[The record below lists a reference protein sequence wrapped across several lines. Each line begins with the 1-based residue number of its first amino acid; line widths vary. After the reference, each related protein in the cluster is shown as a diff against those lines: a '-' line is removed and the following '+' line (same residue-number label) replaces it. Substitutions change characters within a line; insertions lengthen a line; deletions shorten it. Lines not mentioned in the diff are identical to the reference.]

1 MRKLFLLTLA
11 VIYCITLNAQEVGDI
26 VEYRTGDGSVIRGRW
41 LGDARNL
48 NASFRPNVN
57 PEDLGHIK
65 GVIKDANGKPIKDA
79 QIVISGQFFNRSAKS
94 KKDGSYA
101 IGAMEGMYT
110 FEVVSPGYKKFSVF
124 LALKPQQTQNF
135 DVPLES
141 DVEGVEQMK
150 GKGHLVVCSDAGY
163 SMKVASSHPAYEG
176 KSLLDVLENAPM
188 ITLEKDKLCIAE
200 SDAQIFFNGI
210 ESRAPFESLKAFC
223 RSIDAKNVV
232 EIKVRR
238 TNMANANMPN
248 LIYITYKE

>member
-1 MRKLFLLTLA
+1 MKKIFLLSVLLLLC
-11 VIYCITLNAQEVGDI
+11 CIGVNAQGLQVGD
-26 VEYRTGDGSVIRGRW
+26 VVDMGGGLRVRY
-41 LGDARNL
+41 LG
-48 NASFRPNVN
+48 NANDLGVSFRPNAN

-65 GVIKDANGKPIKDA
+65 GVIKDANGNPIKDA

-124 LALKPQQTQNF
+124 LALKPQQTQKF
-135 DVPLES
+135 DVPLEP

-188 ITLEKDKLCIAE
+188 ITLGKDKLCIAE

>member
-1 MRKLFLLTLA
+1 MKKIFLLL
-11 VIYCITLNAQEVGDI
+11 VLLLRCITLNAQEVGDI
-26 VEYRTGDGSVIRGRW
+26 VEYRTSSGSVIRGRW
-41 LGDARNL
+41 LG
-48 NASFRPNVN
+48 NAKDLGISFRPDVK

-65 GVIKDANGKPIKDA
+65 GVIKDVNGNPIKDA
-79 QIVISGQFFNRSAKS
+79 QIVISGQVFNRSTKS

-124 LALKPQQTQNF
+124 LVLKPQQTQNF
-135 DVPLES
+135 DVPLEP

-150 GKGHLVVCSDAGY
+150 GKGHLIVCSDAGY

-188 ITLEKDKLCIAE
+188 ISLENGKLSIAE
-200 SDAQIFFNGI
+200 FDAQIFFNGI

-223 RSIDAKNVV
+223 RSIDAKNVI
-232 EIKVRR
+232 EIKVRK
-238 TNMANANMPN
+238 TNIANVNMPN

>member
-48 NASFRPNVN
+48 NVSFRPNVN

-65 GVIKDANGKPIKDA
+65 GVIKDANGNPIKDA

-135 DVPLES
+135 DVPLEP

-163 SMKVASSHPAYEG
+163 TMKVASSHPAYEG
-176 KSLLDVLENAPM
+176 KSLWYLLSNSPM
-188 ITLEKDKLCIAE
+188 INITSKSIEVGE
-200 SDAQIFFNGI
+200 SSFQVFFNGR
-210 ESRAPFESLKAFC
+210 ESKAPFASLKAYC
-223 RSIDAKNVV
+223 ESIKVQDVV

-248 LIYITYKE
+248 ILYITYKE